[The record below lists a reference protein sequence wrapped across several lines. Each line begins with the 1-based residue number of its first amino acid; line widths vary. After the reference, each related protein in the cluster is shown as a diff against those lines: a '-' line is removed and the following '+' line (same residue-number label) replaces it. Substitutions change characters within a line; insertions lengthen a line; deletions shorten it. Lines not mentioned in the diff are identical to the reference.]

1 MGGPRT
7 VLRIGSSAKFKRV
20 TLFPGTRRAARSI
33 VHAPSP
39 FLTAAVCL
47 PQIHSALT
55 CGTGVS
61 PVSPRAGCA
70 CHANLLLTVEEV
82 LCRVGHLD
90 QLTNY

>member
-20 TLFPGTRRAARSI
+20 TLFPGTGRAARSI
-33 VHAPSP
+33 VQASGP

-47 PQIHSALT
+47 PQIHSAF
-55 CGTGVS
+55 S
-61 PVSPRAGCA
+61 F
-70 CHANLLLTVEEV
+70 NELLLTVEEV